1 MQNHRK
7 TITLAS
13 QIRMKIYTER
23 VLRWV
28 VVGDVGARNQSRL
41 TLLVVRTI

>member
-1 MQNHRK
+1 MQNHGK

-13 QIRMKIYTER
+13 QIRMRINTER

-28 VVGDVGARNQSRL
+28 VFDDVG
-41 TLLVVRTI
+41 V

>member
-1 MQNHRK
+1 MQSHRK

-28 VVGDVGARNQSRL
+28 YVDDVGVENQSRL